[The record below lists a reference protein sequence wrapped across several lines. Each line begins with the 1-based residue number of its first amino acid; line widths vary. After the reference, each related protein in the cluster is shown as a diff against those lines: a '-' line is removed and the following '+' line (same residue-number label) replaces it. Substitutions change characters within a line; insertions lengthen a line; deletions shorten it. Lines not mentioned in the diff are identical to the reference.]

1 MATKLALTG
10 LLDASPFTTTGQG
23 AKFLANFDV
32 RMNLQHELATDFEL
46 TVDTA
51 VVVPFGALDEVNVVY
66 ILAVGGKVRV
76 RVTSSDGTTQSIPC
90 DPYCLLI
97 SNSVGITAL
106 DVTRLAATPTT
117 VTVFI
122 AKKS

>member
-1 MATKLALTG
+1 MAAKLALTG
-10 LLDASPFTTTGQG
+10 LLDATPTATTGMG

-51 VVVPFGALDEVNVVY
+51 VAVPFGALTEVNVVY
-66 ILAVGGKVRV
+66 ILAVGGKIRV
-76 RVTSSDGTTQSIPC
+76 RVTSSDGTTQAIPC

-97 SNSVGITAL
+97 SNSVGITAI
-106 DVTRLAATPTT
+106 DVMRVAATPTT
-117 VTVFI
+117 VTVFV